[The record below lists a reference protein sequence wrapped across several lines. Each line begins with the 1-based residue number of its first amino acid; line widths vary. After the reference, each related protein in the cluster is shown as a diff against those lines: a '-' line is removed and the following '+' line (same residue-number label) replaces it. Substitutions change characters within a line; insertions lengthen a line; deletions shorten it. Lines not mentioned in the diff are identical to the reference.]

1 MIKQVWKF
9 PLDKKI
15 NGLIVVDIP
24 KGGEILTVQVQN
36 GEKYIWVLVDIQAEK
51 EQRYFEIYGTGHNIH
66 CAESIKRN
74 YIGTFQLVGGALVF
88 HLFERIEVSSL
99 KDYELKK

>member
-1 MIKQVWKF
+1 MINQVWKF

-15 NGLIVVDIP
+15 NGIITVDIP
-24 KGGEILTVQVQN
+24 KGGEILAVQVQN
-36 GEKYIWVLVDIQAEK
+36 GRPHIWVLVNPQAE
-51 EQRYFEIYGTGHNIH
+51 EESRYFEAYGTGHNIL

-74 YIGTFQLVGGALVF
+74 YIGTFQLADGALVF

-99 KDYELKK
+99 RDYELKK